1 MISKIKNNQKFD
13 FFKTKVLNFLEK
25 LKTNR
30 YINLEIC
37 IIFLF
42 SLFMVSPII
51 FNYFYGDDT
60 TVHAANI
67 AVRGLNFSNVFAKIL
82 PEIGNNLGYGMG
94 LFYPILPHLLG
105 GLILNCISVFGL
117 GEFAALKIIKFFIV
131 FCSGITMYVLA
142 FKLFKDKRHGLIAA
156 LFYISSSY
164 FFVDLFSRDALN
176 ESFVFI
182 FIPLIFLGIYYL
194 FLENNKL
201 LFYLCF
207 VLGYV
212 GMMYS
217 HLVMSVWFT
226 IIFVIFLLL
235 FIKDIFKKQ
244 NLFSLIVAAFL
255 ILILTAPFTVPLI
268 EHMLN
273 GGYVIF
279 NTSLATLTWTLDL
292 KQFFVQVVNIT
303 GNRNYLY
310 VNFNIVVILLSLM
323 SFLKLLSKKV
333 PLYRKKFIVG
343 FLLVGFVSIFLVCND
358 TIWCFIPKFL
368 NNLQFPWRLCTFAVF
383 GISLFAV
390 ESLDLFYDLFKKK
403 FIPVASLFIIII
415 LSANVYYN
423 MQNIQTVRYLPY
435 NINDGMGW
443 SKEYLPIQ
451 TKNNMDYF
459 QTRKEDEI
467 KIEKGKA
474 KVRIIENNVPN
485 MLFYVSNIQKPTTFE
500 LPRLY
505 YLGYKIVDENGKQIK
520 YFKNDKGFIAIKLDK
535 DGKYYVSYPGTF
547 NSQIANNVC
556 IFTAVL
562 CVIVIVVKVKKVN
575 NR

>member
-423 MQNIQTVRYLPY
+423 IQNIQIVESLSY

-443 SKEYLPIQ
+443 DEEYLPIQ

>member
-226 IIFVIFLLL
+226 IIFFLFLLL

-423 MQNIQTVRYLPY
+423 IQNIQIVESLSY

-443 SKEYLPIQ
+443 DEEYLPIQ

>member
-105 GLILNCISVFGL
+105 GLILNCISAFGL

-423 MQNIQTVRYLPY
+423 IQNIQIVESLSY

-443 SKEYLPIQ
+443 DEEYLPIQ